1 MGETVGKKIS
11 EVAHE
16 NSTNVEFCT
25 IPTNCIDQ
33 LNRTIQA
40 LQESLT
46 LKISKT
52 NNLIDTIEDIK
63 KQFRSIPN

>member
-1 MGETVGKKIS
+1 VGKKIS

-33 LNRTIQA
+33 LKCSIQA

-46 LKISKT
+46 LKSSKISKT
-52 NNLIDTIEDIK
+52 GQAKVDAA
-63 KQFRSIPN
+63 IPY